1 MNKEQYN
8 EMFAKVQNGQ
18 ISEEVWFG
26 YCFEILSQIIEEN
39 KSVFVRLKER

>member
-1 MNKEQYN
+1 MDKEQYS

-18 ISEEVWFG
+18 ISEEVWFD
-26 YCFEILSQIIEEN
+26 YCLEILSQIIEEN

>member
-1 MNKEQYN
+1 MDKEQYS

-18 ISEEVWFG
+18 ISEEVWFD